1 MISATRRWFRRNRS
15 GIAIAAGVVG
25 ATYLAGQY
33 VIGKI
38 SEAREHITSARLA
51 REKCASPFLHV
62 PGTATDLL

>member
-38 SEAREHITSARLA
+38 AEARERMTSDRLA
-51 REKCASPFLHV
+51 REKYVAASSHRSLRNH
-62 PGTATDLL
+62 

>member
-15 GIAIAAGVVG
+15 GIAVAAGVVG

-38 SEAREHITSARLA
+38 SEVRERMASDRSA
-51 REKCASPFLHV
+51 REKYIARPSTYLVHNR
-62 PGTATDLL
+62 